1 MIVRSAPAIT
11 RVHTLHRI
19 RTVVNH
25 VNDLAK
31 AGEQLIDDRAVA
43 EHLIDTL
50 MSKPTTDK
58 FGDQIGRRA
67 RDHLET
73 ARYLGLVYR
82 IRPNRRFTH
91 MPTPWGA
98 KLDQYAFEHECPRD
112 PLEEAIL
119 VDRVARMKMTNAS
132 YSQAAYKYKKWRSR
146 PILSLLVALEI
157 TGGLNV
163 LQLGYVLAESSVDP
177 YVRLDLLKTLLEQC
191 TSKDFQVSYLS
202 KLTATD
208 VRNVNRNTRPL
219 IDWCLQL
226 NLVRRE
232 DVDQSEI
239 FAITPRGQ
247 AVARFYSALQPLWW
261 ADMGYWEDLG
271 AAVVLLVNYFIL
283 SGQPKRLEGLAAI
296 EGQAG
301 LFKGSFDQVLK
312 NVTTKSLEEV
322 VNDRTPFDFSL
333 HYDVPPD
340 LWDFVVLQIGELIQK
355 ASIRKLRAEDIL
367 RAIEWQSIEFWEAE
381 FTEQAQQVT
390 QEQSR
395 RFALPVQ
402 INTAS
407 IHAQFTSPWEGAT
420 YIFLVPLQ
428 KPGFTISRYQGQLA
442 DFFADDPKW
451 ARLARSNP
459 DLLATNDF
467 CGLVECKST
476 AEWGERLSLN
486 KGIEAELC
494 LYNDYAQAVE
504 DLGLRKKCSAVFVYE
519 GAIAP
524 DHQKDIIQFLEAA
537 CPKVLILVERALKR
551 ALVDQPYANELRAA
565 LADSHE
571 ARAKHGPIL
580 AV

>member
-1 MIVRSAPAIT
+1 
-11 RVHTLHRI
+11 
-19 RTVVNH
+19 

-73 ARYLGLVYR
+73 ARYLGLAYR
-82 IRPNRRFTH
+82 IRSSRRFTH

-132 YSQAAYKYKKWRSR
+132 YSQTPRKYAEWRSR

-157 TGGLNV
+157 VGGLNV
-163 LQLGYVLAESSVDP
+163 LQLGYVLAENSVDP
-177 YVRLDLLKTLLEQC
+177 YMRLDLLKTLLEQC
-191 TSKDFQVSYLS
+191 TDKDFETSYLG
-202 KLTATD
+202 KLTSDNVTS
-208 VRNVNRNTRPL
+208 VNRNTRPL

-232 DVDQSEI
+232 DADHAEI
-239 FAITPRGQ
+239 FTVTPRGQ
-247 AVARFYSALQPLWW
+247 AVARFYSAFQPLWW
-261 ADMGYWEDLG
+261 TDMGYWNDLG

-283 SGQPKRLEGLAAI
+283 RGQTEQLEDLAAI

-301 LFKGSFDQVLK
+301 LFRGTFDEVFK
-312 NVTTKSLEEV
+312 NVTSRSLEEV
-322 VNDRTPFDFSL
+322 VKDRTPLDFSL

-340 LWDFVVLQIGELIQK
+340 LWGFIVLQITELIK
-355 ASIRKLRAEDIL
+355 RASIHGLKVEDVVRAT
-367 RAIEWQSIEFWEAE
+367 EWYSIEFWEAE
-381 FTEQAQQVT
+381 FAKQAQQVT
-390 QEQSR
+390 EQESR
-395 RFALPVQ
+395 RLELPVPVQ

-420 YIFLVPLQ
+420 YVFLVPLQ
-428 KPGFTISRYQGQLA
+428 RPGITISRYQGQLA
-442 DFFADDPKW
+442 DFLAEHPKW

-476 AEWGERLSLN
+476 SEWGERLVLN

-504 DLGLRKKCSAVFVYE
+504 DLGLRSKCSAVFAYE
-519 GAIAP
+519 GVIDP
-524 DHQKDIIQFLEAA
+524 DNKSDIVQFLEAA
-537 CPKVLILVERALKR
+537 CPKVLIVVERALKK
-551 ALVDQPYANELRAA
+551 ALVNQPFANVLRAA
-565 LADSHE
+565 LADPYE
-571 ARAKHGPIL
+571 ARKKHGPIID
-580 AV
+580 V